1 MPGHKE
7 KDDAADDTAEGLPL
21 LLTIGVVGSVAG
33 WGAYSA
39 FTATT
44 TNAGNT
50 ITAGTVAISQH
61 AGAATLYSGSDRS
74 PGSSI
79 RCVRVTYTGSLASSV
94 RLYVS
99 SGITN
104 GTAFNLQVERGSGL
118 SSPDASMNCTGFSA
132 SSTAYN
138 GNLGGFATDYTERRC
153 RQGRRHGVEPERQRR
168 LPLHD
173 QRERRPDAERTH
185 LGRLVRRPY
194 VHLGGPQQLARSA

>member
-1 MPGHKE
+1 MMQTTRRRTL
-7 KDDAADDTAEGLPL
+7 AF

-44 TNAGNT
+44 TNSGNT

-61 AGAATLYSGSDRS
+61 AGATTLYSGTNQA
-74 PGSSI
+74 PNGSI
-79 RCVRVTYTGSLASSV
+79 VGCVRVTYTGSLASSV

-104 GTAFNLQVERGSGL
+104 GSAFNLQVERGSGL
-118 SSPDASMNCTGFSA
+118 SSPDATMNCTGFSA

-138 GNLGGFATDYTERRC
+138 GNLGGFATDYAS
-153 RQGRRHGVEPERQRR
+153 GV
-168 LPLHD
+168 
-173 QRERRPDAERTH
+173 A
-185 LGRLVRRPY
+185 GKA
-194 VHLGGPQQLARSA
+194 GGTAWNQNDSVDYRFTITVNDDSTPNAHTSAVSSGAHTFTWEARNN